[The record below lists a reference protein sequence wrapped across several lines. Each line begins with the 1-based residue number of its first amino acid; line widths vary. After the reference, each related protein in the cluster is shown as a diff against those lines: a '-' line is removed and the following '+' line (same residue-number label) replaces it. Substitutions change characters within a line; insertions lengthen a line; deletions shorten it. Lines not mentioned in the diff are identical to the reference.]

1 MSQHWARHNSVRDFL
16 YNTLN
21 QCGITVQKERPIEG
35 KDRPA
40 DLFIPQWNQCTNVCV
55 DITVVNAFPP
65 TITIPDLSNSGAAN
79 RAEESKVRRYAGIFQ
94 RPASRFRFIPCGFDS
109 FGQPGKGASEF
120 LHTLRP
126 LVKDFTHS
134 DAEEQS
140 HPFSSHSCLQCSLE
154 QWEPN

>member
-79 RAEESKVRRYAGIFQ
+79 RAEESKVRRYAGIFPLGSGLSHVALTLLDN
-94 RPASRFRFIPCGFDS
+94 RAK
-109 FGQPGKGASEF
+109 GQ
-120 LHTLRP
+120 
-126 LVKDFTHS
+126 
-134 DAEEQS
+134 
-140 HPFSSHSCLQCSLE
+140 
-154 QWEPN
+154 